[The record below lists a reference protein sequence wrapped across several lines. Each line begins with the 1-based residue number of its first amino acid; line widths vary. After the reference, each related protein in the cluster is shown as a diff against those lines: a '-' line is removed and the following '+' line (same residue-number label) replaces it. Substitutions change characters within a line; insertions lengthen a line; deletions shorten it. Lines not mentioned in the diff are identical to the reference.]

1 MREHW
6 DNCVTHFDNRAR
18 SFIAEFFAEPSRRCF
33 LVAGAGFDPRS
44 QIIPASL
51 ANAMGDN
58 LHAMFIREERGEAS
72 AVLKKAADANEA
84 NLRSLIKNSQVV
96 PITIFDP
103 SDNATIG
110 GNQIAS
116 ALRNVELPNGV
127 TDVILD
133 MSALSMG
140 IAFPAAKLLLAIAE
154 SSEELNFHVMLAS
167 NPELDASIV
176 GEPAERV
183 LTVRGFAGNSGAEQD
198 VPKARIWLPQLAKS
212 KKGSLDQI
220 KASLTD
226 LYKVCPIL
234 PFPARDP
241 RRADT
246 LIEEFGEQIRG
257 DWQVD
262 ARDYMYVSERNPLDS
277 YRSIEMLKKR
287 YDKTVDGIFEPQI
300 ILSPVGSKVMAAGA
314 MMAAIK
320 HDLTVQYVE
329 ALRYDISPEAADA
342 DEMDIVHIWLH
353 GPIYAGFQ

>member
-6 DNCVTHFDNRAR
+6 ANCITHFDNHAR
-18 SFIAEFFAEPSRRCF
+18 NFIAEFFGEPNRRCF

-44 QIIPASL
+44 LIITAAL
-51 ANAMGDN
+51 AQVMGPN
-58 LHAMFIREERGEAS
+58 LHAMFIREERGEPS
-72 AVLKKAADANEA
+72 GDLKAAADQNEA
-84 NLRSLIKNSQVV
+84 NLRKAVQNSEVV

-103 SDNATIG
+103 SDNAPIG
-110 GNQIAS
+110 GNQLA
-116 ALRNVELPNGV
+116 AKLRAIKLPDGV
-127 TDVILD
+127 TDIILD

-140 IAFPAAKLLLAIAE
+140 IAFPAAKILLSMAE
-154 SSEELNFHVMLAS
+154 ATAGLSFHVMVAS
-167 NPELDASIV
+167 NPELDAIIV
-176 GEPAERV
+176 GEPTERV

-198 VPKARIWLPQLAKS
+198 LSKARIWLPQLAKG
-212 KKGSLDQI
+212 KKGALDLI
-220 KASLTD
+220 KTSLTD

-246 LIEEFGEQIRG
+246 LIEEFGDQIRG

-287 YDKTVDGIFEPQI
+287 YDKTVDEIFEPQI
-300 ILSPVGSKVMAAGA
+300 ILSPVGSKVMAVGA

-329 ALRYDISPEAADA
+329 ALRYDFDPDA
-342 DEMDIVHIWLH
+342 VETDEMDIVHVWLH